1 MVVHEKYQDIN
12 NESENSGSM
21 KEKFKPLDYSP
32 RLVYGADY
40 WSIVAQDTF
49 EFFRNSIMWGF
60 TRKFP
65 FIPGHVIKYCG
76 NPECYSLIAYYPD
89 DKPANCKS
97 CGKEID
103 WE

>member
-12 NESENSGSM
+12 NESENGGSM

-49 EFFRNSIMWGF
+49 EFFRNSIMWGIY
-60 TRKFP
+60 KKIP
-65 FIPGHVIKYCG
+65 F
-76 NPECYSLIAYYPD
+76 YSWSRYQIL
-89 DKPANCKS
+89 
-97 CGKEID
+97 
-103 WE
+103 W

>member
-1 MVVHEKYQDIN
+1 
-12 NESENSGSM
+12 M

-65 FIPGHVIKYCG
+65 FTPGHVIKYCG

-97 CGKEID
+97 CGKEIN

>member
-1 MVVHEKYQDIN
+1 MN
-12 NESENSGSM
+12 NQPEDSASM
-21 KEKFKPLDYSP
+21 TDKFKPLNHNP

-49 EFFRNSIMWGF
+49 EFFWNSLMWGF

-65 FIPGHVIKYCG
+65 SNPGHIIKYCG
-76 NPECYSLIAYYPD
+76 NPECYSLIAFYPNQ
-89 DKPANCKS
+89 KPSS
-97 CGKEID
+97 CTRCGEEID

>member
-1 MVVHEKYQDIN
+1 MT
-12 NESENSGSM
+12 
-21 KEKFKPLDYSP
+21 EKFKPLDHSP
-32 RLVYGADY
+32 RLVCGADY

-49 EFFRNSIMWGF
+49 EFFWNSIMWGF

-65 FIPGHVIKYCG
+65 SSPGHIIKYCG
-76 NPECYSLIAYYPD
+76 NPECYSLIAYYPNQ
-89 DKPANCKS
+89 KPPDCGR

>member
-65 FIPGHVIKYCG
+65 FTPGHVIKYCG
-76 NPECYSLIAYYPD
+76 NHECYSLIAYYPD